1 MKRALILGSIA
12 LIGALAMV
20 AGLVWSLWADL
31 HRPFEAHAEAA
42 QILIIEPGLG
52 AGQILGQLETAGVI
66 ESAYWTRAYLSRYLG
81 DPLLQAGEYAF
92 VGPMSATEVLGKLMR
107 GDVLTHDV
115 TLVEGLDMFETA
127 GHLAASGFGDE
138 SEFLRLVQNADLIA
152 SLDPDASSL
161 EGYLFPDTYSFARGT
176 GESEI
181 VATLVRSFLKRFNDD
196 VLPLL
201 GGTPAGSMRDLVTLA
216 SIVEKETSR
225 GDERPVVA
233 GVYSNRLARRIG
245 LFADPTVIYGLKLA
259 GTWDGNLRRRDLE
272 ADTPYNTYRFAGLP
286 PGPICSPGVA
296 SLKAAAQPA
305 EVPYLYFVSRNDG
318 SHVFS
323 RTLAEHNR
331 NVETWQRRYW
341 RQRWARER
349 AAEQGPE

>member
-1 MKRALILGSIA
+1 MKRALIWISIA
-12 LIGALAMV
+12 LLGALAMV
-20 AGLVWSLWADL
+20 AGFAWRVWGDL
-31 HRPFEAHAEAA
+31 HRPFETHAEAA
-42 QILIIEPGLG
+42 RVLIIEPGLG
-52 AGQILGQLETAGVI
+52 AHQILAQLETAGVI
-66 ESAYWTRAYLSRYLG
+66 KSAYWARAYLSRYLD

-92 VGPMSATEVLGKLMR
+92 TGPMSATDVLDKLVR

-127 GHLAASGFGDE
+127 HHLAASGFGDE
-138 SEFLRLVQNADLIA
+138 SEFLRLVQQADLIA
-152 SLDPDASSL
+152 SFDPHASDL

-176 GESEI
+176 PESEI
-181 VATLVRSFLKRFNDD
+181 VAKLVRSFLKRFHGE

-201 GGTPAGSMRDLVTLA
+201 EGKPDVAIRDLVTLA

-233 GVYSNRLARRIG
+233 GVYSNRLARRMG

-286 PGPICSPGVA
+286 PGPICSPGLA
-296 SLKAAAQPA
+296 SLEAAAQPA
-305 EVPYLYFVSRNDG
+305 EVPYFYFVSRNDG

-331 NVETWQRRYW
+331 NVEIWQKRYW
-341 RQRWARER
+341 RERRARER
-349 AAEQGPE
+349 AAEQGSN